1 MTNIAYL
8 CKTDVKMMQT
18 IRKIGSVFLVSL
30 LLATTGGFSI
40 YHHICYSLGNSS
52 SIIFKA
58 TCEHENSRA
67 KSSCCSNDKAP
78 SCCMEKPAPVS
89 KTTFHKDHCCRNS
102 NNFLKI
108 SDSFQP
114 SIEKVSLN
122 PLAVAT
128 NLLFFDFSI
137 DENIKPSFNLYNADL
152 PPPDSGRQI
161 LVAHHQLKLAPSI
174 V

>member
-1 MTNIAYL
+1 MKIAYL
-8 CKTDVKMMQT
+8 CSADVKMMKT
-18 IRKIGSVFLVSL
+18 IRKIGSIFLVSL

-40 YHHICYSLGNSS
+40 YHHICYCLGNSS
-52 SIIFKA
+52 SIFMKA
-58 TCEHENSRA
+58 TCEHEHA
-67 KSSCCSNDKAP
+67 MEKASCCSIEKTP

-89 KTTFHKDHCCRNS
+89 KTTYHKDHCCRNS
-102 NNFLKI
+102 SQFLKI

-114 SIEKVSLN
+114 GIEKVSLK
-122 PLAVAT
+122 PFTVAAA
-128 NLLFFDFSI
+128 LLFFDFSI
-137 DENIKPSFNLYNADL
+137 DENINPSANLYNADL

>member
-1 MTNIAYL
+1 
-8 CKTDVKMMQT
+8 
-18 IRKIGSVFLVSL
+18 
-30 LLATTGGFSI
+30 
-40 YHHICYSLGNSS
+40 
-52 SIIFKA
+52 
-58 TCEHENSRA
+58 
-67 KSSCCSNDKAP
+67 
-78 SCCMEKPAPVS
+78 MEKPVPDS

-102 NNFLKI
+102 SNFLKI

-114 SIEKVSLN
+114 GIEKVSLK

-137 DENIKPSFNLYNADL
+137 DESINPSFNLFNADL

-161 LVAHHQLKLAPSI
+161 LTAHHQLKLAPSL